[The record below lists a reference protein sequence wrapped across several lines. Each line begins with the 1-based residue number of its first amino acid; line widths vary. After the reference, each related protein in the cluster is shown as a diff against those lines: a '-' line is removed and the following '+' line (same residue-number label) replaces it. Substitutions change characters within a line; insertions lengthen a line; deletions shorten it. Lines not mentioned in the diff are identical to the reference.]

1 MSEEER
7 YKFSKSLYISE
18 SERSLSSIECVN
30 PIGMNLKLIQ
40 FITIALNNLFIKA
53 NELMVEQLELFKNDL
68 KNISNKKDSI
78 SIEKLEEN
86 IYCLYVYGNDDTVG
100 NVLQSDISKEI
111 DDDSDIILCGYKK
124 VHPLEN
130 LIIFNISLKEG
141 KTNEQ
146 NIIKIIETFTQSSNN
161 LIEIY
166 NTMISQAK
174 KNL

>member
-1 MSEEER
+1 
-7 YKFSKSLYISE
+7 
-18 SERSLSSIECVN
+18 
-30 PIGMNLKLIQ
+30 
-40 FITIALNNLFIKA
+40 
-53 NELMVEQLELFKNDL
+53 
-68 KNISNKKDSI
+68 
-78 SIEKLEEN
+78 
-86 IYCLYVYGNDDTVG
+86 
-100 NVLQSDISKEI
+100 
-111 DDDSDIILCGYKK
+111 LCGYKK

-130 LIIFNISLKEG
+130 LIIFNISLKQG

>member
-1 MSEEER
+1 M
-7 YKFSKSLYISE
+7 FNNMNNNPPISINE
-18 SERSLSSIECVN
+18 
-30 PIGMNLKLIQ
+30 
-40 FITIALNNLFIKA
+40 AKA
-53 NELMVEQLELFKNDL
+53 NELMVEQLELFKNNL
-68 KNISNKKDSI
+68 KNISNEEESRI

-86 IYCLYVYGNDDTVG
+86 IYCLFVYGNDDTVG
-100 NVLQSDISKEI
+100 NVLQFDISKGI

-130 LIIFNISLKEG
+130 LNIFNISLKEG

-146 NIIKIIETFTQSSNN
+146 HIIKIIETFTQSSNN